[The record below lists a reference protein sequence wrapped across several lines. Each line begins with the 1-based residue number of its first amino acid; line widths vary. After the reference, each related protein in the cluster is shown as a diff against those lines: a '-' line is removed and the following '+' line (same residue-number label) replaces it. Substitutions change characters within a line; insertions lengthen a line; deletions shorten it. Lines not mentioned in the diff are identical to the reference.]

1 MTLDFSKA
9 ELAMLAQAVDTKLAI
24 AMNELV
30 HTDAREYR
38 EYVKDLVS
46 RLESLQRKLEAF
58 GAPKTEAP
66 TVR

>member
-1 MTLDFSKA
+1 MMLDLSKA
-9 ELAMLAQAVDTKLAI
+9 ELATLAQAVDTKLAI

-38 EYVKDLVS
+38 EYLRDLVT
-46 RLESLQRKLEAF
+46 RLETLQRKLEPL
-58 GAPKTEAP
+58 APRHEHA